1 MTNRA
6 IAVLAVLAALGALVA
21 AALAVLLWAVL
32 RPAPV
37 TPAAPP
43 PAVSATATPSPSGYN
58 PSAGDAGDNPTDAPA
73 ETQQA
78 AWGPVADRFA
88 RNFTNTRGGAEKW
101 RKRLAGDP
109 SRPDV
114 TTAVAKQLATVDIRN
129 VPDGRYDGREV
140 LKSSDYDLAVK
151 VIYDTG
157 LAMVLYMITDGTN
170 WQIYAYDKWE
180 P

>member
-1 MTNRA
+1 MTHRA
-6 IAVLAVLAALGALVA
+6 IAALAALGALLVV
-21 AALAVLLWAVL
+21 ALAALLWAFL

-43 PAVSATATPSPSGYN
+43 PVVSASPTLSPSSYN

-101 RKRLAGDP
+101 RQRLVGDP
-109 SRPDV
+109 TAPDV
-114 TTAVAKQLATVDIRN
+114 TTAVAKQLATVDVRN
-129 VPDGRYDGREV
+129 VPDGRYEGREI
-140 LKSSDYDLAVK
+140 LKSSDYDLAIK
-151 VIYDTG
+151 ISYNTG
-157 LAMVLYMITDGTN
+157 WAMVLYLITDGSG